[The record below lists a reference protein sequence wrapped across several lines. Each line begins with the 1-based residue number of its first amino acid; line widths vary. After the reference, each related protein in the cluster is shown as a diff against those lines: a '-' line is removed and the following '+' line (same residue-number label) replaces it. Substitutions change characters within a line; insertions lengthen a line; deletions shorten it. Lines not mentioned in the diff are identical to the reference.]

1 MYSVLSLVISTLK
14 DTSTYNANMESNK
27 EIISRLKF
35 IGRLQ
40 KGEKINVRRMFVQQD
55 GYITAISRA
64 LINQDNRNN
73 TLSFVQNTIT
83 RAFELVALYERSEK
97 ESDHVMCSHLI
108 KDLHNCKDGLSNLK
122 DTYISDIKFC
132 CDMDTFLQ
140 VIDAKLSGIAS
151 KYTVKDDSV
160 DSDDN

>member
-14 DTSTYNANMESNK
+14 DKSTYNANMESNK

-55 GYITAISRA
+55 GYVTAISRA

-73 TLSFVQNTIT
+73 TLSFVQNIIT
-83 RAFELVALYERSEK
+83 RAFELVTLYERSEK
-97 ESDHVMCSHLI
+97 ESDHVMCSNLI
-108 KDLHNCKDGLSNLK
+108 KDLHNCKGGLSNLK

-140 VIDAKLSGIAS
+140 LIDARLTDLAS
-151 KYTVKDDSV
+151 KYTPVQV
-160 DSDDN
+160 NSDDN